1 VFVRRKQVKGNTY
14 YQLVR
19 NYREDG
25 KHRQQVLCHLGRY
38 KSLEAAI
45 ATERELAEHHDRQ
58 SSLLSEDAQLAKDR
72 CLEEHA
78 ELLSGDLP
86 SRRQAY
92 SRWRAVWNTPQWT
105 SLEDEVY
112 FRDLVYEYHDCRE
125 EARREKKRAAT
136 HRTRLNKFLEC
147 QRKYF

>member
-1 VFVRRKQVKGNTY
+1 VFVRRKQVKGNIY

-25 KHRQQVLCHLGRY
+25 KHRQQVLCHLGRH

-45 ATERELAEHHDRQ
+45 AAERELAEVHERGAAHW
-58 SSLLSEDAQLAKDR
+58 SEHAQLTKDY
-72 CLEEHA
+72 CLEA
-78 ELLSGDLP
+78 YPDQISGDLP

-92 SRWRAVWNTPQWT
+92 LQWRSASHIISSTDRRHF
-105 SLEDEVY
+105 LE
-112 FRDLVYEYHDCRE
+112 LVYEYHDYMENAQRH
-125 EARREKKRAAT
+125 KKWAAA
-136 HRTRLNKFLEC
+136 HKDRLNKFLEC